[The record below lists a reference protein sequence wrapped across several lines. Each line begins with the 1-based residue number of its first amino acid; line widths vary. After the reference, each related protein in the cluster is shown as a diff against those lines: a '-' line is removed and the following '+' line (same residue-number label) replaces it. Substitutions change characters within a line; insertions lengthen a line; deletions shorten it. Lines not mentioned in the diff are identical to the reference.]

1 MRSAKTVF
9 GVLYMKHIALVL
21 FIGLVLSL
29 CNLSERFKKSS
40 STSSNSGSSVSENE
54 ASPERAQPTA
64 AQSAAIAGG
73 QEVKWDR
80 QGMSW
85 TVPAGWTETTNEA
98 RNFVWRSP
106 GSDAASLIVSI
117 SAMDEDFPTDIS
129 IKATFDQAK
138 SRAKN
143 GEIDE
148 VKWMEID
155 GIKGVQFREAVPEK
169 PDGHRRLQWLAYRKY
184 LGQVQ
189 MLNLMLASEGKDF
202 ERHQDAM
209 YGILYSSKIAH

>member
-1 MRSAKTVF
+1 
-9 GVLYMKHIALVL
+9 MKHIALVL

-29 CNLSERFKKSS
+29 CNVSERFKKSS

-106 GSDAASLIVSI
+106 GSSDAASLIVSI
-117 SAMDEDFPTDIS
+117 SAMDEDFPIDIS
-129 IKATFDQAK
+129 IKAYFDQAK

-148 VKWMEID
+148 LKWIEID
-155 GIKGVQFREAVPEK
+155 GLKGVQFREAVPEK